1 MRSHA
6 AQDTRERADPE
17 GRIAHVLGMVERCQ
31 ELGLGCNVDLIY
43 GWPRQK
49 VDHMLLLRDLDT
61 TVRLRGA

>member
-1 MRSHA
+1 VRGHA
-6 AQDTRERADPE
+6 AQDARERADPE

-49 VDHMLLLRDLDT
+49 VDHMLRDLDT
-61 TVRLRGA
+61 MVRLRGA